1 MNNLNNQGPL
11 VSVVIPTSNG
21 AQTIGAVLESL
32 ASQDYYNVEIIIV
45 DNGSTDNTEGVVK
58 DFMSKLSKPVK
69 YFKYP
74 NKLGHAGAI
83 NEGIRKASGDVIVVL
98 HDDVVLCQRNWISS
112 MLEILNKDDVGVASS
127 LFVTDP
133 DELSGID
140 KTFAYIY
147 ILGWHKPIVKVS
159 TQEVLYTGLNNDVIK
174 KEVIEKVGLMDETY
188 KYSTH
193 DIDFSERVRRI
204 GYKII
209 LNPKVCA
216 KHILSSHQRSLKSHL
231 IKAWQYGFPSG
242 IILKRYGYLPNID
255 NMYLI
260 ISLIMFAL
268 SIININIALLISA
281 IFMAISFIIEPPNYY
296 KKPRYL
302 MRLRKIL
309 VNLAGATI
317 LFILLKG
324 ALFII
329 PLLGGVPIVRA
340 LLSAFNAFKEQ
351 RSIRLSLLVLILH
364 PIWSLING
372 VATLVGIP
380 WFYLK
385 A

>member
-1 MNNLNNQGPL
+1 
-11 VSVVIPTSNG
+11 
-21 AQTIGAVLESL
+21 
-32 ASQDYYNVEIIIV
+32 
-45 DNGSTDNTEGVVK
+45 
-58 DFMSKLSKPVK
+58 MSKLSKLK

-112 MLEILNKDDVGVASS
+112 MLEILNKDNVGVASS
-127 LFVTDP
+127 LFITDP
-133 DELSGID
+133 DELYGIN
-140 KTFAYIY
+140 KAFAYVY
-147 ILGWHKPIVKVS
+147 ILGWHKSIVNIN
-159 TQEVLYTGLNNDVIK
+159 TQEVLYTGLNNDAIK
-174 KEVIEKVGLMDETY
+174 SEVIEKIGLMDETY
-188 KYSTH
+188 KYGTH

-204 GYKII
+204 GYKIV

-216 KHILSSHQRSLKSHL
+216 KHILSSHQRSLNSHL

-260 ISLIMFAL
+260 ISLIMFTL
-268 SIININIALLISA
+268 SIINIALLISA

-309 VNLAGATI
+309 VNLASAAI
-317 LFILLKG
+317 LFFLLKG

-364 PIWSLING
+364 PMWSLING
-372 VATLVGIP
+372 VATLIGIP